1 MVNVQHDCL
10 AESKNCK
17 EIQHSPVQQECVE
30 IMKTRQ
36 TIVHA
41 PTNAYL
47 LNTHVLHNY
56 QVVFIVIP
64 KALFNQIGT
73 SLVVDHQSVCTGAAK
88 IIQSQKKA
96 KSKKADNANTEIE
109 TSVASTSATGS
120 SVTTKK
126 RRGRK
131 ELMCK
136 CQEMCCTHR
145 TTHWNIF
152 QPPT

>member
-1 MVNVQHDCL
+1 M
-10 AESKNCK
+10 ET
-17 EIQHSPVQQECVE
+17 
-30 IMKTRQ
+30 MKTRQ

-126 RRGRK
+126 GEGK
-131 ELMCK
+131 S
-136 CQEMCCTHR
+136 
-145 TTHWNIF
+145 
-152 QPPT
+152 